1 MRKEHASLWNQ
12 QIGIKRWVTRLIV
25 DPWESI
31 IWRLKPKH
39 RFAVSKYKDNFHWSK
54 YVEVEHY

>member
-25 DPWESI
+25 GPWESI

-39 RFAVSKYKDNFHWSK
+39 RFAVSKYKDNFHCIGANM
-54 YVEVEHY
+54 